1 MITIAIWS
9 RRDPD
14 RSSSS
19 PIPPD
24 PTPPTDRRLIALGD
38 SLTAGY
44 QLSPD
49 ESFPAQL
56 QKLFESR
63 GLSIQVTNAGKSG
76 DTSAQIL
83 ERLERSLAES
93 STGDILLVTVG
104 ANDGLQWLP
113 IDQLETNLKKIIQ
126 TAKERWLIVI
136 IWGMKLPLNYGIDY
150 TKWFEAIYPR
160 VAQETDALLI
170 PFILEDVATIP
181 ALNLD
186 DGIHPNAAGYQII
199 AKNIFTFLD
208 QKRILTP

>member
-104 ANDGLQWLP
+104 ANDGLQ
-113 IDQLETNLKKIIQ
+113 
-126 TAKERWLIVI
+126 
-136 IWGMKLPLNYGIDY
+136 
-150 TKWFEAIYPR
+150 
-160 VAQETDALLI
+160 
-170 PFILEDVATIP
+170 
-181 ALNLD
+181 
-186 DGIHPNAAGYQII
+186 
-199 AKNIFTFLD
+199 
-208 QKRILTP
+208 